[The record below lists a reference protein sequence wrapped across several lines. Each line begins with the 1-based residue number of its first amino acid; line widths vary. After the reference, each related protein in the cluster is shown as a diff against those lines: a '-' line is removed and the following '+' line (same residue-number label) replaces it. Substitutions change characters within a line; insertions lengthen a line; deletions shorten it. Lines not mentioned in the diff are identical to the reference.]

1 MSKFILSNN
10 INIVQQIVADSCSAG
25 FEVSGKFNG
34 QICYTSFYK
43 LSCKNFNFYAIGN
56 DFISVVGTFIYKGK
70 HGQEALIAIYDD
82 FSANINSIRDNVIGN
97 CAFIIKKGNLLYVF
111 GEYFGFYDIFYYY
124 KNGLFIISHDLYDL
138 YKGITDLKINKLNML
153 EHLALGVNYCG
164 ETFFDDVY
172 RLQDNETLII
182 NTSTGSL
189 EKSSLNVNW
198 KNSGSMSYDE
208 CVSKISS
215 SLKSI
220 GKTFFDNF
228 GTPALSSTGGLD
240 NRLNLATFLAIGA
253 RPDLYYGVGNS
264 GATNTFSGD
273 LKVNQEF
280 EKSFGTKLNQV
291 SWNNST
297 PIDKDWEELK
307 NKYGFS
313 SVCYGGARD
322 FFEAYEQIPN
332 STILFGYMGELYRN
346 LDVWEKRKFKPMS
359 LDEYIEKYLISEFM
373 HNGTK
378 LFDEITDIKNHLYEK
393 LLEVC
398 KKWSINPSMISA
410 NDDFLLNL
418 ERRRCSDVA
427 ILNLTNY
434 HHNCSYIFAQHNVFQ
449 ILANVDSVAKKQ
461 YKFQLDLLKSIYP
474 EVLSVP
480 IFSHCRFQKYDSL
493 NNTLSDYKSLYRIL
507 KSMIPNGYRKKLKN
521 LLPVSILSVFND
533 KYLDNKKNLENIFD
547 IESNEVIKH
556 LFENFGL
563 MEDVDY
569 KALINGR
576 LDRDVLKFAQE
587 LSIIGNSFGF
597 KVN

>member
-1 MSKFILSNN
+1 
-10 INIVQQIVADSCSAG
+10 
-25 FEVSGKFNG
+25 
-34 QICYTSFYK
+34 
-43 LSCKNFNFYAIGN
+43 
-56 DFISVVGTFIYKGK
+56 
-70 HGQEALIAIYDD
+70 
-82 FSANINSIRDNVIGN
+82 
-97 CAFIIKKGNLLYVF
+97 
-111 GEYFGFYDIFYYY
+111 
-124 KNGLFIISHDLYDL
+124 
-138 YKGITDLKINKLNML
+138 ML

-378 LFDEITDIKNHLYEK
+378 LFDEIADIKNHLYEK

-427 ILNLTNY
+427 ILNLMNY

-569 KALINGR
+569 KALVNGR
-576 LDRDVLKFAQE
+576 LDRDVLQFAQE

>member
-97 CAFIIKKGNLLYVF
+97 CAFIIKKGSLLYVF

-138 YKGITDLKINKLNML
+138 YKGIKDLKINKLNML

-378 LFDEITDIKNHLYEK
+378 LFDEIADIKNHLYEK

-427 ILNLTNY
+427 ILNLMNY

-569 KALINGR
+569 KALVNGR

>member
-10 INIVQQIVADSCSAG
+10 INIVQQIIDDSCSAG
-25 FEVSGKFNG
+25 FEVSGKING
-34 QICYTSFYK
+34 QINYISFYK
-43 LSCKNFNFYAIGN
+43 LSCKNCNFYAIGN

-70 HGQEALIAIYDD
+70 HGQEALLAIYED
-82 FSANINSIRDNVIGN
+82 FSANINAIRDKVIGN
-97 CAFIIKKGNLLYVF
+97 CAFIIKKGRSLYVF

-240 NRLNLATFLAIGA
+240 NRLNLAIFLAIGA

-322 FFEAYEQIPN
+322 FFEAYKQIPN

-378 LFDEITDIKNHLYEK
+378 LFDEIADIKNHLYEK

-410 NDDFLLNL
+410 NDDFFLNL
-418 ERRRCSDVA
+418 ERRRCSDIA
-427 ILNLTNY
+427 ILNLMNY

-569 KALINGR
+569 KALVMV
-576 LDRDVLKFAQE
+576 D
-587 LSIIGNSFGF
+587 
-597 KVN
+597 

>member
-70 HGQEALIAIYDD
+70 HGREALIAIYDD

-97 CAFIIKKGNLLYVF
+97 CAFIIKKGSLLYVF

-240 NRLNLATFLAIGA
+240 NRLNLAIFLAIGA

-322 FFEAYEQIPN
+322 FFEAYKQIPN

-378 LFDEITDIKNHLYEK
+378 LFDEIADIKNHLYEK

-427 ILNLTNY
+427 ILNLMNY

-569 KALINGR
+569 KALVNGR

>member
-10 INIVQQIVADSCSAG
+10 INIAQQIVADSCSAG

-34 QICYTSFYK
+34 QISYRSFYK

-82 FSANINSIRDNVIGN
+82 FSANINSIRGNVIGN
-97 CAFIIKKGNLLYVF
+97 CAFIIKKGSLLYVF
-111 GEYFGFYDIFYYY
+111 GEYFGFYDIFYYN

-153 EHLALGVNYCG
+153 EHLALGGNYCG

-182 NTSTGSL
+182 DTSTGCL
-189 EKSSLNVNW
+189 EKSTFNVNW
-198 KNSGSMSYDE
+198 KINESMSYDE

-253 RPDLYYGVGNS
+253 KPDLYYGVGNS

-273 LKVNQEF
+273 LMVNQEF
-280 EKSFGTKLNQV
+280 EKSFGVKLNQV

-297 PIDKDWEELK
+297 PIDKDWKELK

-313 SVCYGGARD
+313 SVCYGGAKD

-359 LDEYIEKYLISEFM
+359 LDEYIETYLISEFM

-378 LFDEITDIKNHLYEK
+378 LFDEIADIKNHLYEK

-427 ILNLTNY
+427 ILNLMNY

-569 KALINGR
+569 KALVNGR

>member
-97 CAFIIKKGNLLYVF
+97 CAFIIKKGSLLYVF

-378 LFDEITDIKNHLYEK
+378 LFDEIADIKNHLYEK

-427 ILNLTNY
+427 ILNLMNY

-480 IFSHCRFQKYDSL
+480 IFSHCRFQKYDFL

-569 KALINGR
+569 KALVNGR

>member
-10 INIVQQIVADSCSAG
+10 INIVQQIVADSCSVG

-70 HGQEALIAIYDD
+70 HGREALIAIYDD

-97 CAFIIKKGNLLYVF
+97 CAFIIKKGSLLYVF

-240 NRLNLATFLAIGA
+240 NRLNLAIFLAIGA

-322 FFEAYEQIPN
+322 FFEAYKQIPN
-332 STILFGYMGELYRN
+332 STILFGCMGELYRN

-378 LFDEITDIKNHLYEK
+378 LFDEIADIKNHLYEK

-418 ERRRCSDVA
+418 ERRRCSDVV
-427 ILNLTNY
+427 ILNLMNY

-569 KALINGR
+569 KALVNGR

>member
-70 HGQEALIAIYDD
+70 HGREALIAIYDD

-97 CAFIIKKGNLLYVF
+97 CAFIIKKGSLLYVF

-240 NRLNLATFLAIGA
+240 NRLNLAIFLAIGA

-322 FFEAYEQIPN
+322 FFEAYKQIPN
-332 STILFGYMGELYRN
+332 STILFGCVGELYRN

-378 LFDEITDIKNHLYEK
+378 LFDEIADIKNHLYEK

-427 ILNLTNY
+427 ILNLMNY

-569 KALINGR
+569 KALVNGR

>member
-97 CAFIIKKGNLLYVF
+97 CAFIIKKGSLLYVF

-124 KNGLFIISHDLYDL
+124 KNGLFIISHDFYDL

-378 LFDEITDIKNHLYEK
+378 LFDEIADIKNHLYEK

-427 ILNLTNY
+427 ILNLMNY

-569 KALINGR
+569 KALVNGR

>member
-10 INIVQQIVADSCSAG
+10 INIVQQIVADSCSVG

-70 HGQEALIAIYDD
+70 HGREALIAIYDD

-97 CAFIIKKGNLLYVF
+97 CAFIIKKGSLLYVF

-240 NRLNLATFLAIGA
+240 NRLNLAIFLAIGA

-322 FFEAYEQIPN
+322 FFEAYKQIPN
-332 STILFGYMGELYRN
+332 STILFGCMGELYRN

-378 LFDEITDIKNHLYEK
+378 LFDEIADIKNHLYEK

-427 ILNLTNY
+427 ILNLMNY

-569 KALINGR
+569 KALVNGR

>member
-10 INIVQQIVADSCSAG
+10 INIVQQIIDDSCSAG
-25 FEVSGKFNG
+25 FEVSGKING
-34 QICYTSFYK
+34 QINYISFYK
-43 LSCKNFNFYAIGN
+43 LSCKNCNFYAIGN

-70 HGQEALIAIYDD
+70 HGQEALLAIYED
-82 FSANINSIRDNVIGN
+82 FSANINAIRDKVIGN
-97 CAFIIKKGNLLYVF
+97 CAFIIKKGRSLYVF

-240 NRLNLATFLAIGA
+240 NRLNLAIFLAIGA

-322 FFEAYEQIPN
+322 FFEAYKQIPN

-378 LFDEITDIKNHLYEK
+378 LFDEIADIKNHLYEK

-410 NDDFLLNL
+410 NDDFFLNL
-418 ERRRCSDVA
+418 ERRRCSDIA
-427 ILNLTNY
+427 ILNLMNY

-569 KALINGR
+569 KALVNGR

>member
-1 MSKFILSNN
+1 MSKFILSNS

-34 QICYTSFYK
+34 QISYRSFYK

-97 CAFIIKKGNLLYVF
+97 CAFIIKKGSLLYVF
-111 GEYFGFYDIFYYY
+111 GEYFGFYDIFYYN

-153 EHLALGVNYCG
+153 EHLALGGNYCG

-182 NTSTGSL
+182 DTSTGCL
-189 EKSSLNVNW
+189 EKSTFNVNW
-198 KNSGSMSYDE
+198 KINESMSYDE

-253 RPDLYYGVGNS
+253 KPDLYYGVGNS

-273 LKVNQEF
+273 LMVNQEF
-280 EKSFGTKLNQV
+280 EKSFGVKLNQV

-297 PIDKDWEELK
+297 PIDKDWKELK

-313 SVCYGGARD
+313 SVCYGGAKD

-332 STILFGYMGELYRN
+332 STVLFGCMGELYRN
-346 LDVWEKRKFKPMS
+346 LDVWEERKFKSMS

-373 HNGTK
+373 HNGSK
-378 LFDEITDIKNHLYEK
+378 LFDETDAIKNHLYEK

-410 NDDFLLNL
+410 NEDFFLNL
-418 ERRRCSDVA
+418 ERRRCSDIA
-427 ILNLTNY
+427 ILNLMNY
-434 HHNCSYIFAQHNVFQ
+434 HHNCCYIFAQHNIFQ
-449 ILANVDSVAKKQ
+449 ILANVDAVAKKQ
-461 YKFQLDLLKSIYP
+461 YKFQLDLLRSIYP
-474 EVLSVP
+474 TVLSVP
-480 IFSHCRFQKYDSL
+480 IFSHCRFQKYDTL

-507 KSMIPNGYRKKLKN
+507 KSMIPIGYRKKLKS
-521 LLPVSILSVFND
+521 LLPVSILGVFND
-533 KYLDNKKNLENIFD
+533 KYLDTKKNLENLFD
-547 IESNEVIKH
+547 IESNEVIKQI
-556 LFENFGL
+556 FENFGL

-569 KALINGR
+569 KALVNGR

-587 LSIIGNSFGF
+587 LSIIGNSYGF